1 MADRHRI
8 AVRGIID
15 VANVFLRILLKGGV
29 LVFFSGE
36 DDLLSPP
43 QDTSTGLEE
52 VMEQLN
58 NSFPST
64 RGKILC
70 SEAKTGS

>member
-1 MADRHRI
+1 MA
-8 AVRGIID
+8 
-15 VANVFLRILLKGGV
+15 NSPRILTSSVIYVAGG
-29 LVFFSGE
+29 FFSKAVDFSFVPSGE

-64 RGKILC
+64 RGKIQG
-70 SEAKTGS
+70 SEARTGS